1 MYKSAS
7 LHHNAV
13 QVYHQLRIMYKL
25 YTIIYVGHGH
35 NYKDI
40 VGNLARYYIHVHT
53 YKLNICVLA

>member
-1 MYKSAS
+1 
-7 LHHNAV
+7 
-13 QVYHQLRIMYKL
+13 MYKL